1 MDTYQSKSLLK
12 SDNTIT
18 DLTYAENMR
27 ISGSIERL
35 QRNELN
41 IREQANIDAN
51 IDSAKVFRKAKNQI
65 KKAKLYLSQFDG
77 NTHK

>member
-1 MDTYQSKSLLK
+1 MDTYQSKSLVK

-27 ISGSIERL
+27 ISGSMERL
-35 QRNELN
+35 HRNELN
-41 IREQANIDAN
+41 IRIQANIDAN
-51 IDSAKVFRKAKNQI
+51 IDSAQVFRKAKNQI